1 MVQPLLKEKVLN
13 IQNMYPQFLAMP
25 LTIIKELAKPLEKL
39 SFTAQAV
46 LLEKI

>member
-13 IQNMYPQFLAMP
+13 IQNMYPQFLGMP
-25 LTIIKELAKPLEKL
+25 LTIIKELAKLLEKL

-46 LLEKI
+46 LLERI